1 MVGMSTRKLIE
12 ERRQKKKRQNTM
24 MLLMMGAGL
33 ALVVAA
39 LVIAFIS
46 SNNVNISKRNIN
58 IPELTS
64 VELSDFNGLGDP
76 NAPVVIQEFS
86 DFGCSHCADFALGT
100 KKLIEE
106 NYIATGQVYLEFHSV
121 GGLLN
126 SPATFQAAEASYCA
140 GDQNS
145 LWPYHDLIFA
155 NQTRLFSNRTADISP
170 TLESF
175 AEILELDVE
184 QFNTCLAEGKYL
196 DLTAS
201 DQVLASSNGITGT
214 PSFLING
221 TLLTGN
227 QPYENF
233 QQAIEQAILTNQ

>member
-1 MVGMSTRKLIE
+1 MVGMSTKKLIE
-12 ERRQKKKRQNTM
+12 ERRQRKKRQNTL

-46 SNNVNISKRNIN
+46 SNNVNISKRNTN
-58 IPELTS
+58 IPDFTEL
-64 VELSDFNGLGDP
+64 EQSDISGLGDP
-76 NAPVVIQEFS
+76 NAPVVIEEFS

-106 NYIATGQVYLEFHSV
+106 NYVKTGQVYLVFHSV

-126 SPATFQAAEASYCA
+126 SAATFQAAEASYCA
-140 GDQNS
+140 GDQGA
-145 LWPYHDLIFA
+145 LWPFHDLIYA
-155 NQTRLFSNRTADISP
+155 NQARLFNNRDADLSP

-184 QFNTCLAEGKYL
+184 QFNTCLSERKYQAM
-196 DLTAS
+196 TAA
-201 DQVLASSNGITGT
+201 DEVLAKSNGITGT

-221 TLLTGN
+221 VLYRGN

-233 QQAIEQAILTNQ
+233 QQAIEQAIQAD